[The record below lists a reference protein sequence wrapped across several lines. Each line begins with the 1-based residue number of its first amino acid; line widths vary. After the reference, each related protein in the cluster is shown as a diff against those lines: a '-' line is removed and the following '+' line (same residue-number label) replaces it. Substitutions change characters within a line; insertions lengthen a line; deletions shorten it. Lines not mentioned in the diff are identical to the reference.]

1 MPRLIVT
8 RGADEGKQFNLNGP
22 VLLIGRDS
30 GAKIKLLDTEISRR
44 HAELTETTDGYR
56 IRDLGSVNGTFVNGR
71 AVQDALLRSG
81 DRIQVGQTILVIVAE
96 GPRKGAISTLAEK
109 INLITGQTGGSLG
122 GTVVSR
128 LGEAEGDKLLARGG
142 QGEGEWLKRALG
154 NLAVMYETATAIS
167 NIYEIDKLLS
177 RMLELVFRSIDAD
190 RGCILLDEREQG
202 GEPDA
207 AAFLP
212 RAVYWRGGLHGA
224 PPPGVEAIHVSRTLI
239 EHVLRRREGVLV
251 SDAKADERFQ
261 TAPSIVRSHVRE
273 LLCVPLRGRDQTV
286 GLLYLETTR
295 ETSAMDLL
303 SPANDIPSFQEDHLK
318 LAMAIAHFAGLAVE
332 ENRHYQALVQAERL
346 AAVGTAMTS
355 LSHDIKNI
363 LQGLRSGTDIVNMG
377 LDDQSWDT
385 VRQGW
390 RIVDRN
396 QKRIYDLVL
405 DMLSFS
411 KDREPVREFCD
422 TTKITTECVEL
433 FKARARENGVQ
444 LSHRVGPES
453 GTVLAEPEAIHRII
467 LNLISNSLDAV
478 VPGEGVIVIS
488 TGWGISKDTMDI
500 TVDDNGVG
508 VPAEKIEDIFKPFV
522 SSKGNRG
529 TGLGLPVSRK
539 LAREH
544 GGDLLLET
552 GPEGQTR
559 FRLDLPKF
567 AGTDADS
574 ATIGA

>member
-8 RGADEGKQFNLNGP
+8 RGADEGKQFSINGP
-22 VLLIGRDS
+22 SLLIGRDS
-30 GAKIKLLDTEISRR
+30 VAKIKLLDTEISRR
-44 HAELTETTDGYR
+44 HAELTESADGYR

-81 DRIQVGQTILVIVAE
+81 DRIQVGQTILVLVAE
-96 GPRKGAISTLAEK
+96 GNRKGGISTLAEK
-109 INLITGQTGGSLG
+109 INLITGQTSGSLG

-128 LGEAEGDKLLARGG
+128 LGEAEGDKLLTRGG

-154 NLAVMYETATAIS
+154 NLSVMYETATAIS
-167 NIYEIDKLLS
+167 NIYELDKLLS

-190 RGCILLDEREQG
+190 RGCILLDEREQA
-202 GEPDA
+202 GEPDP
-207 AAFLP
+207 AAFSP

-273 LLCVPLRGRDQTV
+273 ILCVPLRGRDQTV

-303 SPANDIPSFQEDHLK
+303 RPANQIPSFQEDHLK

-346 AAVGTAMTS
+346 AAVGTAMAS
-355 LSHDIKNI
+355 LSHHIKNI

-377 LDDQSWDT
+377 LDDQSWET

-411 KDREPVREFCD
+411 KDREPFRETCD
-422 TTKITTECVEL
+422 TTKIAIEGVEL
-433 FKARARENGVQ
+433 FKGRALENRVE
-444 LSHRVGPES
+444 LSHLTGHES
-453 GTVLAEPEAIHRII
+453 GSVLADPEAIHRIV
-467 LNLISNSLDAV
+467 LNLISNALDAV
-478 VPGEGVIVIS
+478 EPDEGKVVVS
-488 TGWGISKDTMDI
+488 TGFGRLADKVEI
-500 TVDDNGVG
+500 TVDDNGPG
-508 VPAEKIEDIFKPFV
+508 VPAEKLEDIFKPFV
-522 SSKGNRG
+522 STKGNRG

-544 GGDLLLET
+544 GGDLVLET

-559 FRLDLPKF
+559 FRLILPKN
-567 AGTDADS
+567 AGTES
-574 ATIGA
+574 EVTIS

>member
-8 RGADEGKQFNLNGP
+8 RGADEGKQFNINGP
-22 VLLIGRDS
+22 SLLIGRDS

-44 HAELTETTDGYR
+44 HAELTETPDGYR

-81 DRIQVGQTILVIVAE
+81 DRIQVGQTVLVIVSE
-96 GPRKGAISTLAEK
+96 GNRKGAISTLAEK
-109 INLITGQTGGSLG
+109 INLITGQASGSLG

-128 LGEAEGDKLLARGG
+128 LGEAEGDRLLTRGG

-154 NLAVMYETATAIS
+154 NLSVMYETATAIS
-167 NIYEIDKLLS
+167 NIYELDKLLS
-177 RMLELVFRSIDAD
+177 RLLELVFRSIDAD
-190 RGCILLDEREQG
+190 RGCILLDEREQV
-202 GEPDA
+202 GEPDP
-207 AAFLP
+207 AAFSP

-224 PPPGVEAIHVSRTLI
+224 PPPGVEAMHVSRTLI
-239 EHVLRRREGVLV
+239 DHVLRRREGVLV

-273 LLCVPLRGRDQTV
+273 ILCVPLRGRDQTV

-295 ETSAMDLL
+295 ETSALDLL
-303 SPANDIPSFQEDHLK
+303 RPASDIPSFQEDHLK

-332 ENRHYQALVQAERL
+332 ENRHYQALIQAERL
-346 AAVGTAMTS
+346 AAVGTAMAS
-355 LSHDIKNI
+355 LSHHIKNI

-377 LDDQSWDT
+377 LVDESWET

-390 RIVDRN
+390 RIVERN

-411 KDREPVREFCD
+411 KDREPFRENCD
-422 TTKITTECVEL
+422 TTKLAVEGVD
-433 FKARARENGVQ
+433 FFQNRARENGIELIHKDGSQ
-444 LSHRVGPES
+444 AGL
-453 GTVLAEPEAIHRII
+453 VLADPEAVHRIL
-467 LNLISNSLDAV
+467 LNLIGNALDAV
-478 VPGEGVIVIS
+478 EPDHGKVVVS
-488 TGWGISKDTMDI
+488 TGFGISPDVVEI
-500 TVDDNGVG
+500 TIDDNGPG
-508 VPAEKIEDIFKPFV
+508 VPVDKVEEVFKPFV
-522 SSKGNRG
+522 STKGNRG

-544 GGDLLLET
+544 GGDLILET
-552 GPEGQTR
+552 APGGQTR
-559 FRLDLPKF
+559 FRLLLPKLNDRDKEL
-567 AGTDADS
+567 ALP
-574 ATIGA
+574 

>member
-8 RGADEGKQFNLNGP
+8 RGADEGKQFSINGP
-22 VLLIGRDS
+22 SLIIGRDS
-30 GAKIKLLDTEISRR
+30 VAKVKLLDTEISRR
-44 HAELTETTDGYR
+44 HAELTETADGYR

-81 DRIQVGQTILVIVAE
+81 DRIQIGQTILVIVAE
-96 GPRKGAISTLAEK
+96 GNRKGAISTLAEK
-109 INLITGQTGGSLG
+109 INLITGQTSGSLG

-128 LGEAEGDKLLARGG
+128 LGEAEGDKLLSRGG

-154 NLAVMYETATAIS
+154 NLSVMYETATAIS
-167 NIYEIDKLLS
+167 NIYELDKLLS

-190 RGCILLDEREQG
+190 RGCILLDEREQA
-202 GEPDA
+202 GEPDPA
-207 AAFLP
+207 VFSP

-224 PPPGVEAIHVSRTLI
+224 PPPGVEAINVSRTLI

-273 LLCVPLRGRDQTV
+273 ILCVPLRGRDQTV

-303 SPANDIPSFQEDHLK
+303 RPANHIPSFQEDHLK

-332 ENRHYQALVQAERL
+332 ENRHYQALIQAERL
-346 AAVGTAMTS
+346 AAVGTAMAS
-355 LSHDIKNI
+355 LSHHIKNI
-363 LQGLRSGTDIVNMG
+363 LQGLRSGTDIVNIG
-377 LDDQSWDT
+377 LDDQSWET

-396 QKRIYDLVL
+396 QKRIFDLVL

-411 KDREPVREFCD
+411 KEREPFRETCD
-422 TTKITTECVEL
+422 TTKIAIDGVEL
-433 FKARARENGVQ
+433 FKGRALENRVA
-444 LSHRVGPES
+444 LSHVEGQGS
-453 GTVLAEPEAIHRII
+453 GLVWADPEAVHRIL
-467 LNLISNSLDAV
+467 LNLISNALDAV
-478 VPGEGVIVIS
+478 ESDRGKVVVS
-488 TGWGISKDTMDI
+488 TGFGKLSDEVEI
-500 TVDDNGVG
+500 TVDDNGPG
-508 VPAEKIEDIFKPFV
+508 VPPEKSEDIFKPFV
-522 SSKGNRG
+522 STKGNRG

-559 FRLDLPKF
+559 FKLILPKN
-567 AGTDADS
+567 AGSESDL
-574 ATIGA
+574 TIS